1 MRRRPFAGATTRLA
15 LFTQSRTLLTRRCHA
30 AGFER
35 PAGAGCRSAQVVCW
49 ARQRSSSA
57 QFTLSRGLPAVISP
71 YVRRLRLANEIRTRR
86 EAANLTSEEL
96 GKRIGQSR
104 MKISRL
110 ETGAR
115 RPDIGDVMKIL
126 DVLGVDGDKWRTL
139 VQVAR
144 DAAER
149 GWWETPEFAGMG
161 DRQKLYADLE
171 CGATTIREY
180 QIFVPGLLQTRDYTR
195 ARRPRQDKSEPFE
208 LERAVEAR
216 QRRQQELHREGG
228 PSYQA
233 VLDEVAVRRIAAD
246 PPIMEAQLRRL
257 VELAGAND
265 RVAIRVLPVDAIVTE
280 YRLPYSPFGIYTYAD
295 PGDPLIVV
303 VDTVTTDIVLTEPE
317 EVGPYV
323 DLYEA
328 IQTAAL
334 SARQSQEYLA
344 QAVKNVPKMEK
355 SRKEM
360 TRP

>member
-1 MRRRPFAGATTRLA
+1 
-15 LFTQSRTLLTRRCHA
+15 
-30 AGFER
+30 
-35 PAGAGCRSAQVVCW
+35 
-49 ARQRSSSA
+49 
-57 QFTLSRGLPAVISP
+57 VISP
-71 YVRRLRLANEIRTRR
+71 YVRRLRLATEIRARR

-126 DVLGVDGDKWRTL
+126 DVLGVDGDEWRAL

-195 ARRPRQDKSEPFE
+195 ARRPIRDSSPQFD
-208 LERAVEAR
+208 LEQAVEAR
-216 QRRQQELHREGG
+216 QRRQQELHRDGG
-228 PSYQA
+228 PAYQA
-233 VLDEVAVRRIAAD
+233 VLDEAAVRRIAAD
-246 PPIMEAQLRRL
+246 PPVMEAQLTRL
-257 VELAGAND
+257 VELASAD
-265 RVAIRVLPVDAIVTE
+265 ERVAIRVLPVDAIMAG
-280 YRLPYSPFGIYTYAD
+280 YRLPYSPFGVYTYPD
-295 PGDPLIVV
+295 PGDPLVVV
-303 VDTVTTDIVLTEPE
+303 VDTVTTDLVLTGPE
-317 EVGPYV
+317 EVGPYT

-328 IQTAAL
+328 IHSAAL
-334 SARQSQEYLA
+334 PANESLDYLTR
-344 QAVKNVPKMEK
+344 AVKNVPKMRKREK
-355 SRKEM
+355 R
-360 TRP
+360 